1 MNSKYIFR
9 LGLILIF
16 ACHSTNL
23 MAQVKDLNQFGCSNV
38 FIENK
43 GQFQL
48 SNGQKNDSILY
59 VLKSQNVD
67 VVISNN
73 SLHYFF
79 KSTSNKVDN
88 VFNANNSKVGITAS
102 NSENNVF
109 SELNSNKKIDLYR
122 LDMYLKGAQYPSKI
136 KSENVV
142 DYYENYYNLK
152 KSVNG
157 LTKVYGCEKIIL
169 ENVYEGIDWI
179 IYLKNEELKYDFI
192 VHPFANRNKIQLNF
206 KGQSSLKLDFR
217 GNLIAE
223 TPVGSIQEKAPQ
235 SYQNGKLVNTQFEI
249 KNDVVRFNYSDEIDG
264 AKELIVDPCLSWGTY
279 YGYSNDYVT
288 KNFKDKSKN
297 IYIVGYTSSNFYI
310 STTGAHQTAYFGSN
324 DGFIV
329 KFDKNGKRLWAT
341 YYGGSNYD
349 QILSGISDGS
359 NNIYVT
365 GLTYSTSN
373 ISTTGGFKVTNS
385 GVSDAFLAKFN
396 SSGAIQWGTYY
407 GGSNDEVFYDIAI
420 DGSSNIYAVGYT
432 KSTGMATSGASQT
445 SLGGG
450 LDGLIVKFTNAGSRV
465 WSTYSGGSGSDILF
479 CAGID
484 NASNLT
490 VAGYTTSTTSIATA
504 GTQQTFF
511 GGNQDGFVVKYTSAG
526 AKSWGT
532 YIGGTGSDEISCLTL
547 DGSNNIWIGGRT
559 QSFTAI
565 ATSGC
570 HQSSYSGGDDGFV
583 MKLNSSGVRQYGSYY
598 GGNGNDYLKG
608 IKLDISGN
616 IYLGGYTSSSNAI
629 ATSNSHQSTLG
640 GSSDV
645 FLAKFNGSGVRQW
658 ATYYGGSNND
668 ELGTIETD
676 SNDVVYIAGSTNS
689 YSNIATS
696 GSFLNTL
703 NGNNAFLA
711 KFDPTAI
718 YVTTQTSTVCKYTV
732 VTFSALKTSAS
743 TYSWN
748 SGQNT
753 NSITTAKPTN
763 YYVKY
768 SSALGCAFVD
778 TFNLLN
784 YTIPGQSY
792 ITQNGLFCQTGV
804 YVGLQL
810 NTNLSVLNY
819 RWYNSGGSLISTSN
833 SISVNQEDKY
843 KCVVTVNPNSCKDTA
858 IYKLVVSP
866 IETNIP
872 KAVNV
877 ICGESYIMPTQSNY
891 NSGLNY
897 SWTPSTGI
905 NGYTSV
911 KQPLFTPKQNTKYIL
926 TTSYYGQCIQKD
938 TVDFVI
944 SNAPAPQ
951 IKFTESKTQCYGS
964 NFFQF
969 SSMITPKSNLDIRY
983 HKLNPV
989 SVYPALPDI
998 DDTVTIYYNAKAG
1011 NAKLAGSSAV
1021 YIYTGLIT
1029 NKSSNLF
1036 DWKHVVGNTTGA
1048 LSYCKM
1054 KSLGNDNWSITL
1066 PIKSFYGKNDPV
1078 LANENG
1084 LQMAFIFHNSTG
1096 TKIGNGT
1103 FDEDIYYPMYNPNLM
1118 YNTNDQLKL
1127 VKPNVNESQEIFAD
1141 INEKVPL
1148 CFSTGMKMDK
1158 LILYIDGVNVREL
1171 NNTDT
1176 LTYYLSSTYARTM
1189 SIRIYALN
1197 NSYGN
1202 AWQRYYTLYTLN
1214 PSSGISYKWDFGD
1227 TKNAYYAGPINQ
1239 YYGKSGNF
1247 TVKLD
1252 VNDGACSYD
1261 QATTNVVILPK
1272 ISPSMILPSN
1282 PYCLKE
1288 EFKPD
1293 ASSSSIQGGI
1303 TGVTYN
1309 INYLWKFGDGSQST
1323 SSKPIK
1329 LYSKP
1334 ATYKIVLR
1342 TSGSQLCEDSA
1353 IAYVQINDQPNLTVT
1368 CNNAKYYSCLN
1379 GTEITASPG
1388 YDIYSWSTGET
1399 GRVITRTDPGISDLT
1414 AYTNAGCTA
1423 KQRIE
1428 LFPHPDL
1435 TFTSDNNFTYCN
1447 ELTPVTISAQLGY
1460 KSYTWNTGQTGSEI
1474 QVNSPGFYSVSALD
1488 DNCLFSSTTKIEDG
1502 SKISA
1507 DFGFEIL
1514 SSYKCKFIP
1523 KSNQAKFAAWNF
1535 GDGGVSID
1543 MNPVHDFQG
1552 NGKYNVCLNLMNT
1565 CRLRSNLCK
1574 TLTFPMLVGAENIEN
1589 GHFLLFPNPGTGKY
1603 RLIIPRHTG
1612 FIKYQIT
1619 DLKGKL
1625 VQCSDKFDV
1634 QNYLQLNA
1642 SSGIYLLTIEMDGM
1656 RSTQKID
1663 HINN

>member
-1 MNSKYIFR
+1 MVSKNIFR
-9 LGLILIF
+9 VVLLCIF
-16 ACHSTNL
+16 ATFSSNL
-23 MAQVKDLNQFGCSNV
+23 FAQVKELNQFGCSNV

-79 KSTSNKVDN
+79 KSTSNIVDN

-102 NSENNVF
+102 NSENNGF
-109 SELNSNKKIDLYR
+109 AKLNSNKKIDLYR

-136 KSENVV
+136 KSEKVV
-142 DYYENYYNLK
+142 NYFENYYNLK
-152 KSVNG
+152 NSSKGITTVQ
-157 LTKVYGCEKIIL
+157 GCERIVL
-169 ENVYEGIDWI
+169 ENVYNGIDWI
-179 IYLKNEELKYDFI
+179 IYLKENELKYDFV
-192 VHPFANRNKIQLNF
+192 VHPFADRNKIQLAF
-206 KGQSSLKLDFR
+206 KGQSSLILDFR

-249 KNDVVRFNYSDEIDG
+249 KNDVVRFRYTDEIDG

-279 YGYSNDYVT
+279 FGYSTDYVT
-288 KNFKDKSKN
+288 RNFKDKLKN
-297 IYIVGYTSSNFYI
+297 IYLVGYTYSNFAI
-310 STTGAHQTAYFGSN
+310 STTGAHQASLYSGP

-329 KFDKNGKRLWAT
+329 KFDKNGKRLWST
-341 YYGGSNYD
+341 YYGGYNVD
-349 QILSGISDGS
+349 QIQSGISDAS

-365 GLTYSTSN
+365 GLTYSTNN
-373 ISTTGGFKVTNS
+373 IATTGAFQLTNAS
-385 GVSDAFLAKFN
+385 NCDAFLAKFN
-396 SSGAIQWGTYY
+396 SSGVLQWGTFM
-407 GGSNDEVFYDIAI
+407 GGTNYEVFNDLAI
-420 DGSSNIYAVGYT
+420 DGSSNVYAVGYT
-432 KSTGMATSGASQT
+432 ASTGLATSGAAQT
-445 SLGGG
+445 SMAGGY
-450 LDGLIVKFTNAGSRV
+450 DGIIVKFTNSGSRV
-465 WSTYSGGSGSDILF
+465 WSTYSGGTGSDVFF

-484 NASNLT
+484 NASNLII
-490 VAGYTTSTTSIATA
+490 AGYTNSSTSIASV
-504 GTQQTFF
+504 GTLQTVF
-511 GGNQDGFVVKYTSAG
+511 GGTTDGFVVKYTGAG
-526 AKSWGT
+526 VKTWGT
-532 YIGGTGSDEISCLTL
+532 YIGGTGAEEISCLTL
-547 DGSNNIWIGGRT
+547 DGSNNIWIGGKTR
-559 QSFTAI
+559 SSTAI
-565 ATSGC
+565 ATSGS
-570 HQSSYSGGDDGFV
+570 HQSTFAGNDDGFLV
-583 MKLNSSGVRQYGSYY
+583 KLNSSGARQYGSYY
-598 GGNGNDYLKG
+598 GGTGNDYCSG

-616 IYLGGYTSSSNAI
+616 IYLGGYTSSVNAI

-640 GSSDV
+640 GSNDV

-658 ATYYGGSNND
+658 STYFGGSGSD
-668 ELGTIETD
+668 ILGTIETD

-689 YSNIATS
+689 ATNIATS

-703 NGNNAFLA
+703 YGNNAFLA
-711 KFDPTAI
+711 KFDPTGT

-732 VTFSALKTSAS
+732 VTFSAAYTTAS

-753 NSITTAKPTN
+753 KTITTATPKT
-763 YYVKY
+763 YFVKY
-768 SSALGCAFVD
+768 NNSAGCTFVD

-804 YVGLQL
+804 NVGLQL

-819 RWYNSGGSLISTSN
+819 RWYNNVGSLISTSN
-833 SISVNQEDKY
+833 SISVNQEDQY
-843 KCVVTVNPNSCKDTA
+843 KCVITVNPNSCKDTA

-866 IETNIP
+866 IEINIP
-872 KAVNV
+872 KTVNIV
-877 ICGESYIMPTQSNY
+877 CGESYVMPTQSNS
-891 NSGLNY
+891 NSSLSY

-905 NGYTSV
+905 NSNSTI
-911 KQPLFTPKQNTKYIL
+911 KQPMFAPKQNTKYVL
-926 TTSYYGQCIQKD
+926 TTSYGGKCIQKD
-938 TVDFVI
+938 TVDFLI
-944 SNAPAPQ
+944 SNAKAPQ

-964 NFFQF
+964 NSFQF
-969 SSMITPKSNLDIRY
+969 SSVLTSTTNSEIRY

-1011 NAKLAGSSAV
+1011 NAKLVGSSAV

-1029 NKSSNLF
+1029 NKSSNSF
-1036 DWKHVVGNTTGA
+1036 NWKHVVGNTTGA

-1054 KSLGNDNWSITL
+1054 KSLGNDSWSIKL
-1066 PIKSFYGKNDPV
+1066 PIKSFYSKNDPI
-1078 LANENG
+1078 LADENG
-1084 LQMAFIFHNSTG
+1084 MQMAFVFHNSTG
-1096 TKIGNGT
+1096 SVLGKGT
-1103 FDEDIYYPMYNPNLM
+1103 FDEDIYYPMYNPNLL

-1141 INEKVPL
+1141 VNEKVPL
-1148 CFSTGMKMDK
+1148 CFSTGIKMDK

-1171 NNTDT
+1171 NNTDS
-1176 LTYYLSSTYARTM
+1176 LTYYFSSTYSRSVTV
-1189 SIRIYALN
+1189 RIYALSN
-1197 NSYGN
+1197 TYGFV
-1202 AWQRYYTLYTLN
+1202 WQRYFNLYALTS
-1214 PSSGISYKWDFGD
+1214 SSGLSYKWDFGD
-1227 TKNAYYAGPINQ
+1227 SKTSNFAGPNYQ
-1239 YYGKSGNF
+1239 SYGKSGNF

-1252 VNDGACSYD
+1252 VKDGACSYD

-1272 ISPSMILPSN
+1272 ISTSMILPST

-1353 IAYVQINDQPNLTVT
+1353 ITFVQIHDQPNLTVT
-1368 CNNAKYYSCLN
+1368 CNNSKYYSCLN
-1379 GTEITASPG
+1379 GTEITATTG

-1447 ELTPVTISAQLGY
+1447 DLTPVTISAQPGY
-1460 KSYTWNTGQTGSEI
+1460 QSYTWNTGQTGSEI

-1488 DNCLFSSTTKIEDG
+1488 DNCLFSSSIVIEDG
-1502 SKISA
+1502 SNISA
-1507 DFGFEIL
+1507 DFKFEIL
-1514 SSYKCKFIP
+1514 SATRCKFIP

-1535 GDGGVSID
+1535 GDGDVSID
-1543 MNPVHDFQG
+1543 LNPIHEFQG
-1552 NGKYNVCLNLMNT
+1552 TGKYNVCLNLMNT
-1565 CRLRSNLCK
+1565 CRVRNNFCR
-1574 TLTFPMLVGAENIEN
+1574 TLTFPMHVGAESIEN
-1589 GHFLLFPNPGTGKY
+1589 GHFVLFPNPGTGKY
-1603 RLIIPRHTG
+1603 RLLIPRHSG
-1612 FIKYQIT
+1612 FVKYQIT
-1619 DLKGKL
+1619 DLKGQL
-1625 VQCSDKFDV
+1625 VQCSEKFDV

-1642 SSGIYLLTIEMDGM
+1642 SSGIYLLTVEIDGM

-1663 HINN
+1663 HVNN